1 MFSMLYQIARWEV
14 LIFVGG
20 VGGLILTGLLTGRV
34 NTHFLLWGRRADG
47 TRYFSTERVQLL
59 VATIAIAIDYLFTAV
74 HTPSGNMPKIP
85 GGALEL
91 LGASNAIYLGGKGWM
106 MLRNKKL

>member
-1 MFSMLYQIARWEV
+1 MLYQIARWEV

-20 VGGLILTGLLTGRV
+20 MAALIAMRLLTGRI
-34 NTHFLLWGRRADG
+34 NIQYLLWGRRADG
-47 TRYFSTERVQLL
+47 SRYFSTERVQLL
-59 VATIAIAIDYLFTAV
+59 VATIAIAMDYLLTAM

-85 GGALEL
+85 DGALEL